1 MTFLLIVL
9 FVAGGLFLACAWADS
24 QPPTTDDEFV
34 QSVHCTVTDKEPT
47 RT

>member
-1 MTFLLIVL
+1 VIALLILAL
-9 FVAGGLFLACAWADS
+9 FAGGLAISCAWADS
-24 QPPTTDDEFV
+24 QPPTDDDEFV